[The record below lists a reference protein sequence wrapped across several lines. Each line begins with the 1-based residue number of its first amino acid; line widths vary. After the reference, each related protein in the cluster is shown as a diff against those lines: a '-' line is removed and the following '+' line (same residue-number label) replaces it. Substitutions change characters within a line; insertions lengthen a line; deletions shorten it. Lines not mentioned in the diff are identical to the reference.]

1 MPTTPPVGGVFFD
14 AMTRRKPLRNTL
26 LAAVLAGCCW
36 GAAPPAVLAAGT
48 ASPPLAQQLGDLPSS
63 ALYFATAQGEP
74 LQALRA
80 DTPLVPASTL
90 KLLTAHAALQAWG
103 ADHRFHTDVLLGAND
118 ELIVRGY
125 GDPMLVSE
133 EIDRIVQALRERG
146 LASIA
151 GVRGDGGYFAADLR
165 ISGRSTSDNPYDA
178 APGALACNFNT
189 IYVRKRASGAVS
201 SAESQTPLTATARR
215 LAQDLP
221 PGRHRISLGS
231 AETGAGYCAE
241 LFAAKLREA
250 GVRVGAPGGERAPP
264 AAAGQPRL
272 LYRHHNSRRLADV
285 VAAMLLYSNN
295 VMANQLF
302 LLLGAASHGAPAD
315 MAKARQAMA
324 AFVEE
329 QFDWRDHAIVEGSGL
344 ARDNRLSARQLVD
357 VLEGLRPYAALLPRD
372 DAGLLAKTGTL
383 QGVSNYAGYVP
394 TAQGLAPFALIINHR
409 VDPTLR
415 YRLAKSLSEQTP
427 P

>member
-1 MPTTPPVGGVFFD
+1 
-14 AMTRRKPLRNTL
+14 MTRSKPRRQSL
-26 LAAVLAGCCW
+26 
-36 GAAPPAVLAAGT
+36 GAALIAAWCWAAAPTAALAAGT
-48 ASPPLAQQLGDLPSS
+48 PSQQLADLPDS

-74 LQALRA
+74 ITALRA
-80 DTPLVPASTL
+80 ETPLVPASTL
-90 KLLTAHAALQAWG
+90 KLLTAYAALQAWG
-103 ADHRFHTDVLLGAND
+103 AEHRFHTDVLVGADD
-118 ELIVRGY
+118 ELIIQGY
-125 GDPMLVSE
+125 GDPLLISE
-133 EIDRIVQALRERG
+133 EIALIAQALRERG
-146 LASIA
+146 LASVA
-151 GVRGDGGYFAADLR
+151 GVHGDGGFIAADLR
-165 ISGRSTSDNPYDA
+165 ISGRSASDNPYDA

-189 IYVRKRASGAVS
+189 IYVRKSASGAVS
-201 SAESQTPLTATARR
+201 SAESQTPLTATAQR
-215 LAQDLP
+215 LARDLP

-231 AETGAGYCAE
+231 AETGASYCAE

-250 GVRVGAPGGERAPP
+250 GVKVGEGLGPKVGEGVGEAIDEETPP
-264 AAAGQPRL
+264 ADADGPRL
-272 LYRHHNSRRLADV
+272 LYRHHNSRRLADI

-302 LLLGAASHGAPAD
+302 LTLGAAKHGAPAD

-324 AFVEE
+324 DFVEA
-329 QFDWRDHAIVEGSGL
+329 QFDWRDHVIVEGSGL

-383 QGVSNYAGYVP
+383 QGVSNYAGFVP
-394 TAQGLAPFALIINHR
+394 TENGLAPFALIINHR

-415 YRLAKSLSEQTP
+415 YRLAKSLSEQVP